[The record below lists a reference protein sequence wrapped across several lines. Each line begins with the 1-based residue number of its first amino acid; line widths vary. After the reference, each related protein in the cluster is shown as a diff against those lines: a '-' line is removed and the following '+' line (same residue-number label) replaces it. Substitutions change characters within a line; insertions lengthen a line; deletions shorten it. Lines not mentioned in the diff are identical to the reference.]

1 MNAKIFPP
9 KVLVFVAALLPAVYL
24 VMATVLDKLGS
35 NPAEALIRS
44 TGDWTLRFLCI
55 SLAVTP
61 LRVIAATPALAR
73 FRRMLGLYCFFYA
86 LLHAICYAGLDMGLD
101 LADIATDIGKRPFI
115 LVGFSAFCV
124 LVPLAATSWNGAQ
137 RYLGGRRW
145 QVLHRGVYLVALLA
159 ITHFMWMRA
168 GKNNFTEVW
177 CYAVILGLLL
187 GFRLRHIAAKIALQ
201 PVKILRRQL

>member
-1 MNAKIFPP
+1 MKVKVLLP

-24 VMATVLDKLGS
+24 VMAAVFDKLGS

-44 TGDWTLRFLCI
+44 TGDWTLRFLCMA
-55 SLAVTP
+55 LAVTP
-61 LRVIAATPALAR
+61 LRVMTATPALAR

-86 LLHAICYAGLDMGLD
+86 VLHAICYAGLDMGLD
-101 LADIATDIGKRPFI
+101 VADITTDIGKRPFI

-124 LVPLAATSWNGAQ
+124 LLPLAVTSWNGAQ

-145 QVLHRGVYLVALLA
+145 QALHRGVYLVAPLA
-159 ITHFMWMRA
+159 ITHFLWMRA

-177 CYAVILGLLL
+177 WYAATLGLLL
-187 GFRLRHIAAKIALQ
+187 GFRLRRFMGEIVLK
-201 PVKILRRQL
+201 PFKILRKQL